1 MGFHMNSKI
10 KPILN
15 WSSVV
20 MGDLAEG
27 LTNLLNTY
35 LSIINVTKGY
45 GLIQTTHMVKL
56 WLLILPII
64 LALKVA

>member
-1 MGFHMNSKI
+1 MNSKI

-27 LTNLLNTY
+27 STNLPNTY
-35 LSIINVTKGY
+35 LSIRNVTKG
-45 GLIQTTHMVKL
+45 
-56 WLLILPII
+56 
-64 LALKVA
+64 